1 MRDSCRGRVAACGNS
16 DETNLL
22 GLPILLRMTSFPAPA
37 EGREFDWGP
46 QRTSILAI
54 LALVFALPCFIPGVG
69 FIASLLAV
77 FALVGI
83 ASSKGRVGGTGLAI
97 AALVLGLIST
107 AFWGA
112 IGYGAW
118 QISNQFSS
126 FATAPVANLMTAV
139 QKGDNAAAR
148 AGVVDYTGALLT
160 DERLAALQKELND
173 KLGAFQSAPKG
184 LIELFGSYGEIAH
197 LMKQPPQNAEPEIP
211 IPLRFEKGAAL
222 VMIAIDPEKQP
233 KGGGDL
239 SKLLPIRNLKVVATD
254 GTEIYLVDPK
264 LLPKST
270 WKGNIQIDTG
280 GNMNEKG
287 EPLKIP
293 PAETPPA
300 EPKQPGG
307 A

>member
-1 MRDSCRGRVAACGNS
+1 
-16 DETNLL
+16 
-22 GLPILLRMTSFPAPA
+22 MTSFPAPA
-37 EGREFDWGP
+37 DGRDFDWGP

-126 FATAPVANLMTAV
+126 FATAPAANLLAAV
-139 QKGDNAAAR
+139 EKGDNAAAR
-148 AGVVDYTGALLT
+148 AGVVDYTAVLLT
-160 DERLAALQKELND
+160 DEQLASVKTQLND
-173 KLGAFQSAPKG
+173 KLGAYQSAPKG
-184 LIELFGSYGEIAH
+184 LIELFSSYTEIAH
-197 LMKQPPQNAEPEIP
+197 LMKQPPPNAEPEIP

-222 VMIAIDPEKQP
+222 VMIAIDPDKQP
-233 KGGGDL
+233 KDGKDL
-239 SKLLPIRNLKVVATD
+239 SKLLPIRNLKIVTSD
-254 GTEIYLVDPK
+254 GTEIFLVDPK
-264 LLPKST
+264 LLPKSS

-280 GNMNEKG
+280 GNMKEKG
-287 EPLKIP
+287 VPLKIKTGDTP
-293 PAETPPA
+293 AEAETPADPEPTTPEPAKPAPAEPTPA
-300 EPKQPGG
+300 EPKKPGG
-307 A
+307 N

>member
-1 MRDSCRGRVAACGNS
+1 
-16 DETNLL
+16 
-22 GLPILLRMTSFPAPA
+22 MTSFPAPA
-37 EGREFDWGP
+37 DGRDFDWGP

-126 FATAPVANLMTAV
+126 FATAPVANLVAAV
-139 QKGDNAAAR
+139 EKGDNTAAR
-148 AGVVDYTGALLT
+148 AGVVDYTAALLT
-160 DERLAALQKELND
+160 DEQLASVKKQLND
-173 KLGAFQSAPKG
+173 KLGAYQSAPKG
-184 LIELFGSYGEIAH
+184 LIELFSSYGEIAH
-197 LMKQPPQNAEPEIP
+197 LMKQPPPNSEPEIP

-233 KGGGDL
+233 KDGKDL
-239 SKLLPIRNLKVVATD
+239 SKILPIRNLKIVTSD
-254 GTEIYLVDPK
+254 GTEIFLVDPK
-264 LLPKST
+264 LLPKSS

-280 GNMNEKG
+280 GKMTEKG
-287 EPLKIP
+287 VPLKINP
-293 PAETPPA
+293 GDTPAEPETPPA
-300 EPKQPGG
+300 PEPTTPAPTPAEPKKPGG
-307 A
+307 N

>member
-1 MRDSCRGRVAACGNS
+1 
-16 DETNLL
+16 
-22 GLPILLRMTSFPAPA
+22 MTSFPAPA
-37 EGREFDWGP
+37 DGRDFDWGP

-118 QISNQFSS
+118 QITNQFSS
-126 FATAPVANLMTAV
+126 FATAPAANLLAAV
-139 QKGDNAAAR
+139 EKGDNAAAR
-148 AGVVDYTGALLT
+148 AGVVDYTAVLLT
-160 DERLAALQKELND
+160 DEQLASVKTQLND
-173 KLGAFQSAPKG
+173 KLGAYQSAPKG
-184 LIELFGSYGEIAH
+184 LIELFSSYGEIAH

-233 KGGGDL
+233 KDGKDL
-239 SKLLPIRNLKVVATD
+239 SKLLPIRNLKIVTSD
-254 GTEIYLVDPK
+254 GTEIFLVDPK
-264 LLPKST
+264 LLPKPS
-270 WKGNIQIDTG
+270 WKGNIQST
-280 GNMNEKG
+280 
-287 EPLKIP
+287 
-293 PAETPPA
+293 PAG
-300 EPKQPGG
+300 K
-307 A
+307 